1 MGGAWESTSF
11 AKNFVGTACLESTYL
26 VYTTPTQFDY
36 IPFVIRTAHMAGNI
50 QPYTPKQEKFG
61 SWIISKVGRWQT
73 TVYELSGGRLWN
85 TFLGGPVAILTVVGR
100 KSGVVRKIPLL
111 FLKHGDNVVMTASK
125 GGMSKLPVWY
135 HNVVAADTADI
146 QIGSG
151 KKTYRMREANEQE
164 EATLWPLLEAMY
176 PDYKEYR
183 ARTEGVR
190 EIPVLIFSP
199 V

>member
-1 MGGAWESTSF
+1 
-11 AKNFVGTACLESTYL
+11 
-26 VYTTPTQFDY
+26 
-36 IPFVIRTAHMAGNI
+36 MADSI
-50 QPYTPKQEKFG
+50 QPYTAKQEKFG

-135 HNVVAADTADI
+135 HNVVAADTVDI
-146 QIGSG
+146 QIGSD

-164 EATLWPLLEAMY
+164 ETTLWPLLEVMY

-190 EIPVLIFSP
+190 KIPVLIFSP